1 MPRPATLAALAAL
14 ILLPACSGVSVSTRA
29 EGGIDLARFQTFVQ
43 AAPPETASATL
54 PGYTPALGDAI
65 NAAIAAQLEAHGYRL
80 ADASDADLV
89 VAFVVEGEEQLGVQ
103 LAPVYA
109 GELYGWEHERS
120 KHVYVASSLV
130 IDVFDARSQQLLWH
144 GVGEMDL
151 FESEAGEGAAHAAVR
166 AVLARFPARSQVSA
180 SRD

>member
-1 MPRPATLAALAAL
+1 MVTLAALAGL

-29 EGGIDLARFQTFVQ
+29 ESGIDLSRFQTFVQ
-43 AAPPETASATL
+43 AAPPETASASL

-65 NAAIAAQLEAHGYRL
+65 NAAIAAELQAHGYRL
-80 ADASDADLV
+80 ADAPDADLV
-89 VAFVVEGEEQLGVQ
+89 VAFVVEGEEQLNVQ

-109 GELYGWEHERS
+109 GELYGWESEPVRHP
-120 KHVYVASSLV
+120 YVAGSLV

-151 FESEAGEGAAHAAVR
+151 FESEGGEGAAHAVVGAL
-166 AVLARFPARSQVSA
+166 LARFPARSQVSA
-180 SRD
+180 ALD